1 MNLALFDFDGTITT
15 RETFADFLH
24 LAVPP
29 RRLVIGKLVFAPLIM
44 GYRLGLV
51 SATRV
56 RASIIGF
63 AFRGVAAEGVTEAGE
78 AFANDLLPQ
87 LLRPQAMQ
95 RIQWHQAQGD
105 TVVVVSG
112 GFDLYLSHWCRQHGL
127 ALICSQLES
136 HHGVLTGRYLGAQCV
151 GTEKCRRVREQ
162 YELAAFA
169 RVYAYGDT
177 AEDLAMLALAHE
189 KYFCWQKAA

>member
-15 RETFADFLH
+15 GETFPGFVQ
-24 LAVPP
+24 LAVTP
-29 RRLVIGKLVFAPLIM
+29 RRLALGKLLLAPLII

-56 RASIIGF
+56 RAGIVAF
-63 AFRGVAAEGVTEAGE
+63 AFRGVAAQGVIDAGE
-78 AFANDLLPQ
+78 AFATQVLPQ
-87 LLRPQAMQ
+87 LLRTQAMQ
-95 RIQWHQAQGD
+95 RIQWHQARGD

-112 GFDLYLSHWCRQHGL
+112 GFDLVLSHWCTQHGL

-136 HHGVLTGRYLGAQCV
+136 AGGVLTGRYLGAQCV
-151 GTEKCRRVREQ
+151 GAEKCRRVREQ
-162 YELAAFA
+162 YEVSGFA

-177 AEDLAMLALAHE
+177 AEDLAMLDMAHE
-189 KYFCWQKAA
+189 KTFRWRKVA